1 VWQRQLQQELC
12 LYKNY
17 SPTKIF
23 EDNTSAIY
31 LINQKGT
38 PHKRV
43 KFFEIDWSYVKESA
57 ELGEIAV
64 DMFNPPC
71 SAQTSL
77 PSPSLSQSSSNT
89 GTSSWVREMTLS
101 KVFLVFLL
109 HKKHLHTHIHTH
121 TH

>member
-1 VWQRQLQQELC
+1 MTSSTEVECKGLIEVAKENVWQRQLQQELC

-23 EDNTSAIY
+23 EDNTSCIY

-64 DMFNPPC
+64 EYV
-71 SAQTSL
+71 
-77 PSPSLSQSSSNT
+77 QSSLQ
-89 GTSSWVREMTLS
+89 RAD
-101 KVFLVFLL
+101 FLTKPLPVPKFIE
-109 HKKHLHTHIHTH
+109 HRDFVMGKRNDTF
-121 TH
+121 